1 MLCLYSTLGPKQP
14 QFMFRNIGLN
24 LCRVRKEKK
33 YERRG
38 VTYSAK
44 ETIFILSFSALFV
57 VWPVAEVWRDEVC
70 GGEWDGE
77 EPLCEDDGSPE
88 GEPGAPQL
96 QEDHEVHAL
105 VLRLLQ
111 QGVDPTLTPPSHHHP
126 LLPAAAKTGFLP
138 NRRYVLAV
146 IQRQLVFI

>member
-1 MLCLYSTLGPKQP
+1 MRQAKKIWKEGGK
-14 QFMFRNIGLN
+14 RNYIH
-24 LCRVRKEKK
+24 
-33 YERRG
+33 
-38 VTYSAK
+38 
-44 ETIFILSFSALFV
+44 SFFLTLFV
-57 VWPVAEVWRDEVC
+57 VWPVAEVGRDEVC

-111 QGVDPTLTPPSHHHP
+111 QGVDPTLTPTTHHT
-126 LLPAAAKTGFLP
+126 LFPAATI
-138 NRRYVLAV
+138 RQSSSQTSRYVQTKLWEILIAW
-146 IQRQLVFI
+146 IHCEDTIPKFETNIFLRQKRQTDPRNI